1 MLNIVDTKPIY
12 HLYKEKEWMVAMLK
26 NDALGKVN
34 SNNKNRKSKKKSKTA
49 PIIITVTT
57 IIIIVIII
65 IIVVNYGKTAEV
77 ANNVVITED
86 NAEEIA
92 GNNEEVP
99 NLGHGSYEVNMNYDW
114 TFDSSTGE
122 SSDAYIGNSTS
133 NTSTVYATLTL
144 DDSEEVIYKSPYIP
158 VGSHIEKIKLD
169 KIPDKGKYNG
179 VLKYHLV
186 DGNYEEMSNVSV
198 AVTVTIRK

>member
-1 MLNIVDTKPIY
+1 
-12 HLYKEKEWMVAMLK
+12 MLK